1 MNHVPPEQE
10 SLADDIVQASAY
22 EAPEP
27 SKKDFLAWH
36 LPRKQFVRHYQWCTQ
51 IGAMF
56 NEYACEGHFRYLGL
70 PGVDLLDLR
79 YFHEQICKPRGIGLK
94 FLGFNKAAAPSSNA
108 QTELNISL
116 DEVRR
121 LEGVDPQSDV
131 IADDFSRIA
140 NGNSIAWK
148 KASTIGPFEVI
159 NLDLCDGFG
168 KHPPGALDGTHYD
181 AVSKLMSLQ
190 SKMKN
195 PWLLLLTT
203 RAGQD
208 HVHDDVLKILLGKY
222 LANLQECEPFRLASA
237 EHFGVADED
246 AMNNAA
252 ATEAGLLPL
261 FLCSLCKWLAGLVL
275 SQIPPSSIEVKSVI
289 GYRVDADAEHEDLI
303 SIAIRFTPTFEP
315 AADPMKL
322 SKQSSAG
329 LDEGAVA
336 VQALNRVARRKN
348 ADSLLKDDPELN
360 ASMIDATAALLELAR
375 YDTDEYRSWVQM
387 ATSTP

>member
-1 MNHVPPEQE
+1 MSSVPPEQE
-10 SLADDIVQASAY
+10 GLADDIVQVTAY

-27 SKKDFLAWH
+27 SRKDFLPWH
-36 LPRKQFVRHYQWCTQ
+36 LPRKQFVRHYQWCCQ
-51 IGAMF
+51 IEAMLDDHACDGA
-56 NEYACEGHFRYLGL
+56 FRYLGL

-79 YFHEQICKPRGIGLK
+79 YFHEQICKPRGLGLR
-94 FLGFNKAAAPSSNA
+94 FLGFNKAAVPSSDA

-131 IADDFSRIA
+131 IGDDFSRIA
-140 NGNSIAWK
+140 NSSSIAWK
-148 KASTIGPFEVI
+148 RASALGPFEVI

-208 HVHDDVLKILLGKY
+208 HVHGDVLEKLLQKY
-222 LANLQECEPFRLASA
+222 LENLQACEPFRQASA
-237 EHFGVADED
+237 EHFGIADET
-246 AMNNAA
+246 AMNSAA
-252 ATEAGLLPL
+252 ATDAGLLPL

-275 SQIPPSSIEVKSVI
+275 SQNPPSSIEVKSVI
-289 GYRVDADAEHEDLI
+289 GYRVDNGVEHEDLI
-303 SIAIRFTPTFEP
+303 SIAVRFTPTFEP
-315 AADPMKL
+315 TADPMQL
-322 SKQSSAG
+322 ATQPQVV
-329 LDEGAVA
+329 LDEGQAA
-336 VQALNRVARRKN
+336 VQALKRVAKRKN
-348 ADSLLKDDPELN
+348 ADSLLREDAGLN
-360 ASMIDATAALLELAR
+360 MSMIEATARLLELAR
-375 YDTDEYRSWVQM
+375 YDPDAYRAWAQPSIP
-387 ATSTP
+387 A